1 MTLNG
6 TWFTQFLYPFRIP
19 GIGKS
24 HNWLVPNCR
33 VWYDT
38 RTHHPF
44 SLGTV
49 LFMKSFSTWDLSVF
63 VHYSITVSEVAF
75 FTGVSTWKMHVHAF
89 KWRWHQRRQY
99 VRLRATTTTTTT
111 TKQWLQQRQQTKE
124 KSNKKKTSPQQDGQ
138 RDSELFLHLLV
149 SLHVGNKSDKVFLP
163 RLSYKATAF

>member
-6 TWFTQFLYPFRIP
+6 TWFTQFLNPFRIP

-33 VWYDT
+33 VWNNT
-38 RTHHPF
+38 WTHHPF
-44 SLGTV
+44 SLRTV
-49 LFMKSFSTWDLSVF
+49 LFMNRLSTRDLSVM
-63 VHYSITVSEVAF
+63 VRYWITVSEVAF
-75 FTGVSTWKMHVHAF
+75 FTGVSTWKVHVHAF

-111 TKQWLQQRQQTKE
+111 KQWLQQRQQTKE
-124 KSNKKKTSPQQDGQ
+124 KALITKTSPQQDGQ
-138 RDSELFLHLLV
+138 KDSELFLHLLV

>member
-6 TWFTQFLYPFRIP
+6 TWFTQFLNPFRIP

-33 VWYDT
+33 VWNNT
-38 RTHHPF
+38 WTHHPF

-49 LFMKSFSTWDLSVF
+49 LFMNRLSTRDLSVM
-63 VHYSITVSEVAF
+63 VRYWITVSEVAF
-75 FTGVSTWKMHVHAF
+75 FTGVSTWKVHVHAF

-99 VRLRATTTTTTT
+99 VRLRATTTIT

-124 KSNKKKTSPQQDGQ
+124 KSINNENKPSTGRTKRQWIISPFVSKFTCRQQI
-138 RDSELFLHLLV
+138 R
-149 SLHVGNKSDKVFLP
+149 
-163 RLSYKATAF
+163 